1 MRGVPMSEQEES
13 YDYRRYRQLL
23 LQAGDE
29 ESRLRLIALL
39 IHEKAR
45 DRLEAQRASDRAAMT
60 AETVA
65 KVLGHGRREVFQ
77 RN

>member
-1 MRGVPMSEQEES
+1 MSEQDDAS
-13 YDYRRYRQLL
+13 YDYRRYRHLL

-29 ESRLRLIALL
+29 DSRLRLIALL
-39 IHEKAR
+39 IREKAR

-65 KVLGHGRREVFQ
+65 KVLGNGRRELSQ

>member
-1 MRGVPMSEQEES
+1 MSEQETSHEAS
-13 YDYRRYRQLL
+13 YDYRRYQQLL

-39 IHEKAR
+39 IREKAR

-65 KVLGHGRREVFQ
+65 RVLGNGRREFSQ

>member
-1 MRGVPMSEQEES
+1 MSEQQASQEAN

-39 IHEKAR
+39 IREKAR
-45 DRLEAQRASDRAAMT
+45 DRLEAQRASDRVAMT

-65 KVLGHGRREVFQ
+65 KVLGNGRREPSQ